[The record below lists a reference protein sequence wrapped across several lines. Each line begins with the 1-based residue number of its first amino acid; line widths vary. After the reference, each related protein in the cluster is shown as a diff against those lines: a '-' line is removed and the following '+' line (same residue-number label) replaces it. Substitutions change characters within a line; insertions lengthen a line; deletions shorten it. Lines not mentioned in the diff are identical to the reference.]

1 MASRKRWLESQ
12 GKKAAQQ
19 ESWQTEWHDIKY
31 QGVMAKALPCS
42 ERTFKTTLPQQGS
55 PSSRDEESQC
65 VAVEDRRRMRVA
77 FEETAR
83 GILRYLEDS
92 EDLEVSVT
100 EVQEQMGMSED
111 AGVSFKQVARRQGQ
125 ETRTAFVSSFV
136 ARRRRCLQ
144 CQIGQM

>member
-1 MASRKRWLESQ
+1 MVGES

-19 ESWQTEWHDIKY
+19 ERWQTEWHDTKY

-42 ERTFKTTLPQQGS
+42 ERTFKTPLPQQGS

-65 VAVEDRRRMRVA
+65 VAVEDKRGWRVA

-83 GILRYLEDS
+83 GILACRLEDS

-100 EVQEQMGMSED
+100 EVQEQMGMSE
-111 AGVSFKQVARRQGQ
+111 
-125 ETRTAFVSSFV
+125 E
-136 ARRRRCLQ
+136 
-144 CQIGQM
+144 